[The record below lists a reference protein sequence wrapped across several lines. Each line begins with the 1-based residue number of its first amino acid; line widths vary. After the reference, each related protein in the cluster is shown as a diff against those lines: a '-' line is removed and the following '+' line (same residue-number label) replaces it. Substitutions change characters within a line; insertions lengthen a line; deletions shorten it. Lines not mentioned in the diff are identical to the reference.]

1 MNWGHYENVPISTHT
16 PPQTHTHAIT
26 NTPRKWKSTYQLY
39 RELNCWLFFLQI
51 WWNVDLSKGLRN
63 GYGEEPII
71 SALEKKKYNGYDNDM
86 W

>member
-1 MNWGHYENVPISTHT
+1 MKMYPYPHTLLLKHTHT
-16 PPQTHTHAIT
+16 QSPTHHENGNPHT
-26 NTPRKWKSTYQLY
+26 NCTESSTVDF
-39 RELNCWLFFLQI
+39 FFLQI